1 MYFFMRKHEKNRLT
15 LNRGGTKSVAQLGSE
30 VPLMESDVAVQVQK
44 SQLKQPSLY
53 RVWLL
58 NDDYTPM
65 DFVVEV
71 LQHVFHMEI
80 EQATQVMLTVHT
92 QGRAVCGI
100 YPRDIAETKMLQVN
114 EFSEQNQH
122 PLLCQIESVD

>member
-1 MYFFMRKHEKNRLT
+1 M
-15 LNRGGTKSVAQLGSE
+15 SVSQYGSE
-30 VPLMESDVAVQVQK
+30 IPLMEGDVAVLIQK

-65 DFVVEV
+65 DFVIEV
-71 LQHVFHMEI
+71 LQQVFHMEF
-80 EQATQVMLTVHT
+80 EHATQVMLTVHT